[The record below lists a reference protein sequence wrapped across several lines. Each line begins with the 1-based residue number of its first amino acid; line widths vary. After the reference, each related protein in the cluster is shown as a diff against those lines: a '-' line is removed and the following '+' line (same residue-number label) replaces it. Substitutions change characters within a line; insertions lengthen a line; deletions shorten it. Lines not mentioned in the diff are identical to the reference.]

1 MQNIISNIVKV
12 VKISFSKL
20 KLLKSYLTSTMLQDR
35 LNRLIILSIE
45 NEILELFDYKTLISD
60 FTTKKTK
67 RLV

>member
-1 MQNIISNIVKV
+1 
-12 VKISFSKL
+12 
-20 KLLKSYLTSTMLQDR
+20 MLQDR